1 MKGLFQEDL
10 CMSALADTR
19 VLFISMCEV
28 RYANVCYNAV
38 FHQSQHAIATISINE
53 KQQTTSLP
61 SFRYKE
67 SLRVYNRISS
77 ITISSMS
84 VHDKVKVL
92 WKTNCQWRDR
102 PLRPKRKEIKAN
114 SNDEGKE
121 LSSLKPGDVVRVK
134 FGSRWYNVEVCESWK
149 PKQSKKGIYVKH

>member
-10 CMSALADTR
+10 CTSALPDTR

-28 RYANVCYNAV
+28 SYANVCCNAI
-38 FHQSQHAIATISINE
+38 FHQSQYAIATISINE
-53 KQQTTSLP
+53 KQQTTSLL
-61 SFRYKE
+61 SFRYKG
-67 SLRVYNRISS
+67 SLHVYNQINS

-84 VHDKVKVL
+84 VNDKVKVL

-102 PLRPKRKEIKAN
+102 PHWPKRKEIKAN

-121 LSSLKPGDVVRVK
+121 LSSLKPM
-134 FGSRWYNVEVCESWK
+134 
-149 PKQSKKGIYVKH
+149 